1 MDNENNSQLDES
13 VQRKPERYIV
23 IALLLFI
30 LVVSPFLSWYY
41 LKSGVDYRKKSLS
54 ELQNYG
60 QFDYFNFALIPQKA
74 ISADSMKSRITIA
87 AMIDSAGIHGNRLTE
102 TMNKLHVQFKD
113 RKDVALITFLCNADS
128 IAAQRYSEVN
138 NPKHALNYSVA
149 AIGNAARS
157 ALLQGL
163 KLGQKGDFSAA
174 ESPYLVYINADGVVA
189 NFYDVNDTAHLAKLV
204 EHIAMKLKIDPF
216 ETPEIRREKEK

>member
-1 MDNENNSQLDES
+1 VNDS
-13 VQRKPERYIV
+13 VQRKPARYFV

-60 QFDYFNFALIPQKA
+60 QFDCFNYKLLPQRPFAEDSLKA
-74 ISADSMKSRITIA
+74 RITVA
-87 AMIDSAGIHGNRLTE
+87 AVVDTAGDLSAKVCE
-102 TMNKLHVQFKD
+102 TMNKLYTQFKD
-113 RKDVALITFLCNADS
+113 RKDVSLITFVIGADS
-128 IAAQRYSEVN
+128 AAIHRYSQKN
-138 NPKHALNYSVA
+138 NPKNASNYSVA
-149 AIGNAARS
+149 GINPTVYPE
-157 ALLQGL
+157 LLRGL

-174 ESPYLVYINADGVVA
+174 QCPYLVYINAEGVVS
-189 NFYDVNDTAHLAKLV
+189 NFYDVNDAAQLAKLV

-216 ETPEIRREKEK
+216 ETPEIVREKEK